1 VLGID
6 LGGTKTALAVGDVS
20 GGFRAVLR
28 RASHFSGNPEQ
39 DLAGIASDAL
49 EVVSR
54 AGVSRE
60 DLIAIGLSSPGPI
73 DPATRRI
80 LSPPNLPG
88 WTDVPAPALL
98 EERLGRPCFVE
109 NDANAAALAEWRF
122 GAARG
127 TRDAAYLT
135 MSTGVGGGLILGG
148 RLHRGAGWCAGEVGH
163 APVEWD
169 GRLCACGLRGCLE
182 AYVGGRAWTEHLRS
196 VAPAGG
202 AVALRAGGK
211 EQIQPEHLVAAA
223 RAGDGFARAELD
235 RFNAYLARSLVQII
249 CTVAPEVIVLG
260 TIPTAVGEELCLEP
274 IRRWVR
280 QHVWT
285 PLAGRVRIVPA
296 ALGER
301 LPYYA
306 GLCAALEG
314 IEGMGRGR

>member
-28 RASHFSGNPEQ
+28 RASQFSGDPEQ
-39 DLAGIASDAL
+39 DLTAIVSGAL

-73 DPATRRI
+73 DPVTRRI

-88 WTDVPAPALL
+88 WTDVPAPTVL
-98 EERLGRPCFVE
+98 EQRLGRPCFVE

-127 TRDAAYLT
+127 TRDAVYLT

-148 RLHRGAGWCAGEVGH
+148 RLHRGAGWFAGEVGH

-169 GRLCACGLRGCLE
+169 GLPCACGLRGCLE
-182 AYVGGRAWTEHLRS
+182 AYVGGRAWTEHLRA
-196 VAPAGG
+196 VAPAEG
-202 AVALRAGGK
+202 AVAHLAGGK

-296 ALGER
+296 ALGDR

-314 IEGMGRGR
+314 IEGTSKAR